1 MISTS
6 NRELIIKL
14 LLNTKGT
21 FEFSKNYDDGIIPF
35 LNEIWD
41 LRSMPSEDQRFN
53 NAEQDVIQ
61 HIINN
66 DDWDLKY
73 LFIERLKLL
82 ENDEKFTKFLE
93 TFLLPKF
100 QNNPKDV
107 FHLTEKINEIL
118 ESDGLT
124 LATISYDDDLP
135 VLELNKLD
143 ILERPSDIPINK
155 IPFFP
160 LPYPYKPVYK
170 FINE

>member
-6 NRELIIKL
+6 NRELIIEL

-41 LRSMPSEDQRFN
+41 LRTMPSEDRRFN

-61 HIINN
+61 HTINN

-73 LFIERLKLL
+73 LFIDRLKLL

-100 QNNPKDV
+100 QSDPTDV
-107 FHLTEKINEIL
+107 FIL
-118 ESDGLT
+118 Q
-124 LATISYDDDLP
+124 
-135 VLELNKLD
+135 K
-143 ILERPSDIPINK
+143 K
-155 IPFFP
+155 
-160 LPYPYKPVYK
+160 
-170 FINE
+170 